1 MKIRKKLM
9 LAVLVPVSVGLVV
22 IAALVWTYRTIE
34 VAHDNGDKVRKIR
47 NSLSEL
53 NHLFFSY
60 VTYGGERPKRQFLA
74 ECDSLTN
81 LIAGIRLR
89 DPEQRR
95 LLEDIRRS
103 SQGIKDPFIRLVS
116 IADVPGPVKTDEFS
130 KEVEERL
137 VGQLLIR
144 SHRADWSASQLKSL
158 VDEEIKN
165 THTGAITL
173 IVFVMVLTVTPLT
186 IMMLLTRRSITASL
200 AELRQG
206 TEVVRSGNLDH
217 AIAVE
222 REDEIGELS
231 HAFNQMTNSL
241 KEVTVSKSDLEREMV
256 ERKKAEEALRKA
268 HDELEM
274 RVEERTAELARANET
289 LRDLSSRLMSAQE
302 DERKRIAS
310 ELHDT
315 IGSCLVGVKYKVESA
330 IQQMRKTPGA
340 AAKALDNIIPRVHE
354 AIDECR
360 RIQQDLRPS
369 MIDDLGL
376 LPALSWFCRTFEQ
389 TYPGIRIEQKIDIA
403 EGDIPDALKIV
414 VFRVTQEAMNNIAK
428 HSKANLVQFHL
439 RKRDDRINLVIQ
451 DNGQGFSP
459 EKIYSWRGTV
469 KGLGLTS
476 MRERAGLSGG
486 GFDIQSV
493 DGKGTTVTASWPFCK
508 KD

>member
-22 IAALVWTYRTIE
+22 VVALVWTYRAIE
-34 VAHDNGDKVRKIR
+34 GAHDNGDKVRKVR

-53 NHLFFSY
+53 NHLLFSY
-60 VTYGGERPKRQFLA
+60 VTYGAERPKQQFLA

-116 IADVPGPVKTDEFS
+116 IADAPGPVKNDEFS
-130 KEVEERL
+130 KEVKERL

-289 LRDLSSRLMSAQE
+289 LRDLSSRLMSA
-302 DERKRIAS
+302 KRTNGK
-310 ELHDT
+310 ELP
-315 IGSCLVGVKYKVESA
+315 L
-330 IQQMRKTPGA
+330 
-340 AAKALDNIIPRVHE
+340 N
-354 AIDECR
+354 
-360 RIQQDLRPS
+360 S
-369 MIDDLGL
+369 MIRSGVAWSGSNTRWNR
-376 LPALSWFCRTFEQ
+376 PF
-389 TYPGIRIEQKIDIA
+389 
-403 EGDIPDALKIV
+403 
-414 VFRVTQEAMNNIAK
+414 
-428 HSKANLVQFHL
+428 SK
-439 RKRDDRINLVIQ
+439 
-451 DNGQGFSP
+451 
-459 EKIYSWRGTV
+459 
-469 KGLGLTS
+469 
-476 MRERAGLSGG
+476 
-486 GFDIQSV
+486 
-493 DGKGTTVTASWPFCK
+493 
-508 KD
+508 